1 MGSRKPVCALLFF
14 LSLASTGRPQAASPS
29 TAPSAPPQI
38 NVGRALV
45 RLYGPWK
52 FQVGDSPADPG
63 TGAPLWAAPG
73 FDDSSWETVDLT
85 PAAGAFDPVAGMAN
99 YVPGWTDKG
108 HPRTSGYAWYRIRV
122 HVSADSDV
130 PLAIAGPSDVDDA
143 YQLFANGTLLG
154 SFGTFREGATPT
166 ALNTQ
171 PRMFSLPRKG
181 TADTQVLAF
190 RVWMA
195 PVTAATQPGA
205 GGFHSAPTIGEAA
218 AIGDRYQLEWLQ
230 VVRAYGSSALLVP
243 PFIVSALIA
252 ISLIV
257 FDPTD
262 RTYRWLAVV
271 FALTASRSIIL
282 MATAWGNLGGFA
294 TTVLLGMIAPL
305 TLGSWLMVWWTW
317 FSIRRPEWMPKLIA
331 ALTVSSIVST
341 QIGQDLFFGIL
352 PHSVAVSFHV
362 VSLAI
367 RLCLLVLLIFIV
379 DRGIRTQGNDG
390 WLALPAVILMGIAQF
405 QVEIALLHVRTTW
418 FPFGLQVTLSTIA
431 QLFLLGVMMVLLFR
445 RLLLSLR
452 RQREIALDMKHAQ
465 EVQRVLLPEP
475 VTIPWLRIESEY
487 RPASEVG
494 GDFFQIIPDSRD
506 GSLLIVAGDVAGK
519 GLQAGML
526 VALLVGAMRSTL
538 EWTSEPK
545 LLLEALNRRL
555 LGRAEAHA
563 TCLALHITPDGSAA
577 LANAGHLPPYLNG
590 IEVQMDG
597 ALPLG
602 TMPGADFSVTHFHI
616 APGDTLTLI
625 SDGIVEAQDK
635 DHGLFGFE
643 RVRDLLRSNVSAAA
657 LASAAQTFGQ
667 EDDISVVAVTRFA

>member
-1 MGSRKPVCALLFF
+1 MGYRKPVCALLLF
-14 LSLASTGRPQAASPS
+14 LGLTCLGRTQA
-29 TAPSAPPQI
+29 APSANTPQI
-38 NVGRALV
+38 NVGRAIV

-52 FQVGDSPADPG
+52 FQIGDSPADPS

-85 PAAGAFDPVAGMAN
+85 PANGAFDPVAGMAN
-99 YVPGWTDKG
+99 YVPGWTVKG
-108 HPRTSGYAWYRIRV
+108 HPRYSGYAWYRVRV
-122 HVSADSDV
+122 NVSADSDV

-143 YQLFANGTLLG
+143 YQLFANGKMLG
-154 SFGTFREGATPT
+154 SFGTFHEGTTPT
-166 ALNTQ
+166 AQNTQ
-171 PRMFSLPRKG
+171 PRMFSLPRQG
-181 TADTQVLAF
+181 AADTQVLAF

-195 PVTAATQPGA
+195 PGTAATQPGA
-205 GGFHSAPTIGEAA
+205 GGFHSAPTIGEAS
-218 AIGDRYQLEWLQ
+218 AISDRYQLDWLQ
-230 VVRAYGSSALLVP
+230 VVRAYGSSALLMP

-252 ISLIV
+252 ISLII

-262 RTYRWLAVV
+262 RTYRWLAIV

-282 MATAWGNLGGFA
+282 MDTAWGSLGGLT
-294 TTVLLGMIAPL
+294 TTVLLGMTAPL
-305 TLGSWLMVWWTW
+305 GLGCWLMVWWTW
-317 FSIRRPEWMPKLIA
+317 FNIHKPQWMPKLIA
-331 ALTVSSIVST
+331 ALTIFSIVST

-352 PHSVAVSFHV
+352 PHSVAVASHV
-362 VSLAI
+362 VSLVI

-390 WLALPAVILMGIAQF
+390 WLALPAVILMGVAQF
-405 QVEIALLHVRTTW
+405 QIELSLLLHVRTTW

-465 EVQRVLLPEP
+465 EVQRLLLPEP
-475 VTIPWLRIESEY
+475 VTIPWLRVESEY

-494 GDFFQIIPDSRD
+494 GDFFQIIPDPRD

-545 LLLEALNRRL
+545 LLLDALNRRL
-555 LGRAEAHA
+555 LGRSEAHA
-563 TCLALHITPDGSAA
+563 TCLALRITPDGNAT

-590 IEVQMDG
+590 VEVAMDG

-602 TMPGADFSVTHFHI
+602 STSGADFPVTHFHI

-635 DHGLFGFE
+635 EHSLFGFE
-643 RVRDLLRSNVSAAA
+643 RVRELLRSQVSAAA
-657 LASAAQTFGQ
+657 LASAAQSFGQ